1 MDTRLTQARGRV
13 LSHLKVCR
21 ALLVLQAQAAPSCR
35 LCTPAPAPAPLSGV
49 RTYPT
54 AQEVQEDALRV
65 RAADYAVL
73 LATQDPCAAL
83 QVPWTRVSAFLCLPD
98 LPEDTETFLREVLTR
113 CQPSRPFCL
122 SLDAGVLAAGVQAE
136 DRILGREAPP

>member
-13 LSHLKVCR
+13 LSHFKVCR
-21 ALLVLQAQAAPSCR
+21 SILVLQAQAAPSCR
-35 LCTPAPAPAPLSGV
+35 LCAPAPAPVPLSGV

-54 AQEVQEDALRV
+54 AQEVQEDTLRV
-65 RAADYAVL
+65 RATDYAVL

-83 QVPWTRVSAFLCLPD
+83 QVPWTRVSALLCLPD
-98 LPEDTETFLREVLTR
+98 LPEDTEAFLREVLAR

-122 SLDAGVLAAGVQAE
+122 SLDAGALGASALAA
-136 DRILGREAPP
+136 DRILGGEAPP